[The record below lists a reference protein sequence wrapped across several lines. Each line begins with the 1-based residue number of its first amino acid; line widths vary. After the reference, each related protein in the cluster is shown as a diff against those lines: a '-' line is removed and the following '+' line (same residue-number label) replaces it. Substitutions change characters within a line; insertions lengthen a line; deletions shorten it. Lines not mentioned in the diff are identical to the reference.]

1 MRLEQ
6 GEAEEGRRGT
16 GILGG
21 SFDPIH
27 NAHLRLA
34 DCALEELGLSEIC
47 FLPAAH
53 PYLHKHKD
61 ISPFEIRAEMTRLAI
76 RGRRDFRLSLMEGE
90 REGPSYTVDTLRI
103 LRERCP
109 GESFTLI
116 IGADQLY
123 ELENWHEPSLLFRLS
138 EIAAARR
145 DSGRRERS
153 LLEQA
158 EYLRERYG
166 ARIHLLSMEET
177 EISSSRIREMV
188 RRGEDIS
195 GLVPES
201 VLCYI
206 REKGLW
212 RS

>member
-34 DCALEELGLSEIC
+34 DCALKELGLSEIC

-90 REGPSYTVDTLRI
+90 REGPS
-103 LRERCP
+103 
-109 GESFTLI
+109 
-116 IGADQLY
+116 
-123 ELENWHEPSLLFRLS
+123 
-138 EIAAARR
+138 
-145 DSGRRERS
+145 
-153 LLEQA
+153 
-158 EYLRERYG
+158 
-166 ARIHLLSMEET
+166 
-177 EISSSRIREMV
+177 
-188 RRGEDIS
+188 
-195 GLVPES
+195 
-201 VLCYI
+201 
-206 REKGLW
+206 
-212 RS
+212 